1 MSILINFEVFPILIV
16 HINRYQSIDVQTSSK
31 PTGFELIWTDAGSG
45 ADYDVKV
52 YSLTPQ
58 PGYKCLGHVAVSS
71 GTPSLSS
78 YRCVRDDFVEYV
90 PLKPYATWDD
100 QGSGA
105 FTDFAAYDIQ
115 DSSSV
120 IDMGVFWSEARNHQ
134 PINKNVPAL
143 KFQTSVQCTY
153 NC

>member
-1 MSILINFEVFPILIV
+1 M
-16 HINRYQSIDVQTSSK
+16 
-31 PTGFELIWTDAGSG
+31 
-45 ADYDVKV
+45 
-52 YSLTPQ
+52 
-58 PGYKCLGHVAVSS
+58 
-71 GTPSLSS
+71 SS